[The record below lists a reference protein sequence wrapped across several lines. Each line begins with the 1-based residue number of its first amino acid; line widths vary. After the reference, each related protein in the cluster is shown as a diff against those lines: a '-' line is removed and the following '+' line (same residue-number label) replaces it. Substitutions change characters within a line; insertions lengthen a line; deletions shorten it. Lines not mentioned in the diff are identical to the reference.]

1 MPFDISATRTFSAAH
16 AIRLYDGNLEPVH
29 GHNWQVTVTVTAPA
43 LDSIGVVMD
52 FHDLERSLKSV
63 VSPWHNRNLND
74 IDVFKTPGEGL
85 NPTAEHVA
93 LVIAEQLIGAMPQ
106 GAMLAKVEVVEAVGC
121 VAIWR
126 A

>member
-1 MPFDISATRTFSAAH
+1 MPFDITATRTFSAAH
-16 AIRLYDGNLEPVH
+16 AIRLYDGTLEPVH
-29 GHNWQVTVTVTAPA
+29 GHNWQVTVTVSTPT

-52 FHDLERSLKSV
+52 FHDLQRALSAIV
-63 VSPWHNRNLND
+63 TPWHNHHLND
-74 IDVFKTPGEGL
+74 IDLFKTPGEGL

-93 LVIAEQLIGAMPQ
+93 LVIAQQLKDAMPS
-106 GAMLAKVEVVEAVGC
+106 GVMLTKVEVVEAVGC